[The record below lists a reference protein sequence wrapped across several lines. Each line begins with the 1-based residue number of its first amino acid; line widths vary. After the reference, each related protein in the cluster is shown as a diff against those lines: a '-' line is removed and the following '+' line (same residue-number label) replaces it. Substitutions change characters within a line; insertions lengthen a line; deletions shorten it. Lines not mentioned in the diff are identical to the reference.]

1 MAITRKTLS
10 SLLFFS
16 AFFLAGLITVTDA
29 QSQGLDDKEKAEVRE
44 LVRETILKQPEIIL
58 EALQLLELKKQ
69 AATKQRVED
78 TLTIQAKDIY
88 FHPDDPVG
96 GNPDGD
102 VTLVE
107 FFDYRCGYCKRVH
120 DTVLKLV
127 EEDGNI
133 RYVYKEFPIL
143 GPESIFAAKAALASK
158 YQDKYVSFSDQLMR
172 NRGKYTKE
180 KVFKIAEQ
188 TGLDINQLQNDM
200 EKHDGAIHTIF
211 QRNYALAQQLD
222 ITGTPGFII
231 GNTIVRGAA
240 GFDQLKAAVD
250 NERSLKS
257 KEKRE

>member
-1 MAITRKTLS
+1 MATIRKTFS
-10 SLLFFS
+10 NLLFFS
-16 AFFLAGLITVTDA
+16 AFFLVGLTVMNDA
-29 QSQGLDDKEKAEVRE
+29 RSQELNDKEKAEVRK
-44 LVRETILKQPEIIL
+44 LVRETILNQPEIIL

-69 AATKQRVED
+69 AVTKQRVED
-78 TLTIQAKDIY
+78 VLATQAKDIF

-127 EEDGNI
+127 KEDGNI

-143 GPESIFAAKAALASK
+143 GPESIFAAKAALAST
-158 YQDKYVSFSDQLMR
+158 YQDKYTEFSDLLMR
-172 NRGKYTKE
+172 NRGKYSKE
-180 KVFKIAEQ
+180 KVFKIAET
-188 TGLDINQLQNDM
+188 TGLDVTRLEQDM
-200 EKHDGAIHTIF
+200 NKHDGVINTIF

-231 GNTIVRGAA
+231 GNTIIRGAA
-240 GFDQLKAAVD
+240 GFDRLKAAVD
-250 NERSLKS
+250 NARALQK
-257 KEKRE
+257 KEK

>member
-1 MAITRKTLS
+1 MN
-10 SLLFFS
+10 
-16 AFFLAGLITVTDA
+16 DA
-29 QSQGLDDKEKAEVRE
+29 QSQELNDKEKAEVRE

-78 TLTIQAKDIY
+78 VLATQAKDIY

-127 EEDGNI
+127 KEDGNI

-143 GPESIFAAKAALASK
+143 GPESIFAAKAALASTYQNK
-158 YQDKYVSFSDQLMR
+158 YPEFSDLLMR
-172 NRGKYTKE
+172 NRGQYTKE
-180 KVFKIAEQ
+180 KVFKIGETVGIDITRLEQ
-188 TGLDINQLQNDM
+188 DM
-200 EKHDGAIHTIF
+200 GTYDGAINTIF

-231 GNTIVRGAA
+231 GNTIIRGAA
-240 GFDQLKAAVD
+240 GFDRLKAAVD
-250 NERSLKS
+250 SARALQK
-257 KEKRE
+257 KEK

>member
-1 MAITRKTLS
+1 MAITRKTFS

-16 AFFLAGLITVTDA
+16 AFFLAGLTVMNDA
-29 QSQGLDDKEKAEVRE
+29 QSQELNNKEKAEVRK
-44 LVRETILKQPEIIL
+44 LVRETILNQPEIIL

-69 AATKQRVED
+69 AVTKQRVED
-78 TLTIQAKDIY
+78 VLATQAKDIF

-127 EEDGNI
+127 KEDGNI

-143 GPESIFAAKAALASK
+143 GPESIFAAKAALAST
-158 YQDKYVSFSDQLMR
+158 YQDKYTEFSDLLMR
-172 NRGKYTKE
+172 SRGKYTKE
-180 KVFKIAEQ
+180 KVFKIAESV
-188 TGLDINQLQNDM
+188 GLDVTRLEQDM
-200 EKHDGAIHTIF
+200 NKYDGAINVTF
-211 QRNYALAQQLD
+211 QRNYALAQRLD

-231 GNTIVRGAA
+231 GNTIIRGAA

-250 NERSLKS
+250 NARALKK
-257 KEKRE
+257 KEK